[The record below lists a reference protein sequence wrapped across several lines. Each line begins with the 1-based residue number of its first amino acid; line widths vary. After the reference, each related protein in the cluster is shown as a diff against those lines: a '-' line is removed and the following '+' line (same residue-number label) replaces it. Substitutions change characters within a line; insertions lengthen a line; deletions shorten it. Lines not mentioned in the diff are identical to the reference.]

1 MAISASV
8 ELIHQEVN
16 LLELYW
22 PFEADDVTSF
32 VVAFVVNQEEGEMLE
47 LSHYENCSAGDDNSL
62 VEDLGYEMAASYCLG
77 CTYFVLHNLLES
89 SKSKMSS

>member
-1 MAISASV
+1 M
-8 ELIHQEVN
+8 
-16 LLELYW
+16 LELYW

-62 VEDLGYEMAASYCLG
+62 VVDLARIGGKIGPAAG
-77 CTYFVLHNLLES
+77 S
-89 SKSKMSS
+89 SDSGPRATHEL